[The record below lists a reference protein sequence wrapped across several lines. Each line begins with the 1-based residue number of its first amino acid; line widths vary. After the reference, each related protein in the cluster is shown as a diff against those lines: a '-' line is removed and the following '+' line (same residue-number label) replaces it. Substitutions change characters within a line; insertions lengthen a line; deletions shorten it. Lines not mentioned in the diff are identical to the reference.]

1 MTYEEIEGDYDLGE
15 ITPRMD
21 ALLRVLLDDG
31 DYKDEIFDLVEN
43 NLFEDDSFIVLAGEE
58 FDILTDKEMEES
70 ARDYVQNCTITDVK
84 YNLSRSDLSYLEHY
98 INWSSYEQDE
108 VDDYVSNYDEING
121 YNYLGS
127 CFGYSIYKR

>member
-58 FDILTDKEMEES
+58 FDILTDNEMEEV
-70 ARDYVQNCTITDVK
+70 ARDYVQNCTITDAQ

-98 INWSSYEQDE
+98 IDWNSYEQDE
-108 VDDYVSNYDEING
+108 VDDYVSNYD
-121 YNYLGS
+121 NYLGS
-127 CFGYSIYKR
+127 CFGYSIYKRQ